1 VRQERRRIKATYDR
15 AAADDDLKSSSKHQK
30 KRLLPS
36 SDKLCVSVSFSL
48 AVICSIWLNAVKLQ
62 RSNPFEFLKRRQRRP
77 TFYLHV
83 GLHKTGT
90 TFLQRALCFQAKFTR
105 PLLLQNNLEYL
116 GTCPGAPF
124 KGRIIRHVLPSIF
137 KDHFR
142 TSTCYVN
149 LTQHERL
156 TEIKT
161 DYPFN
166 DNFNF
171 ISRIE
176 ALRETGQ
183 DVLFVYEVCS
193 CFSDRMI
200 QQLHEFLSPTW
211 DVKILVVHRT
221 FHECLVSFHDENHKL
236 LNHELRNWTKQV
248 IPMDLD
254 NPDIDTSQILA
265 AVENHNKHPAVIV
278 QQMYQRYFQNVR
290 LVSLNELAS
299 FQPKDSKGDPLL
311 EYILCT
317 FVPTA
322 AHVCN
327 LERYG
332 RISAYARRRNAQ
344 SDRTFDLVT
353 QEAHRQGL
361 IHDSASR
368 THIASILRREIS
380 QQRLVLQKAAEVGFR
395 KPINRTDFDS
405 FPLRCPSLATLERLK
420 RVSTLVDRAVF
431 QNWTKEQVW
440 TEQQQKAHQESFYKL
455 VDQRKLCFVNA
466 TAVLRDASWRS
477 FFADLY
483 SNHTI
488 KGNDTHS
495 PLS

>member
-1 VRQERRRIKATYDR
+1 MIVRQERRRTSHDGALE
-15 AAADDDLKSSSKHQK
+15 ANSSKQSKNQK
-30 KRLLPS
+30 KRLLLS
-36 SDKLCVSVSFSL
+36 SYKLSVLVLLCL
-48 AVICSIWLNAVKLQ
+48 AVICSVWFNAI
-62 RSNPFEFLKRRQRRP
+62 SFERLKGRRRP
-77 TFYLHV
+77 IFYLHV

-90 TFLQRALCFQAKFTR
+90 TFLQAAFCHQAKVTQ
-105 PLLLQNNLEYL
+105 PLFLKSNLVYL
-116 GTCPGAPF
+116 GTCPGASL
-124 KGRIIRHVLPSIF
+124 KGLFIRHVLPSIF
-137 KDHFR
+137 KDHFL

-149 LTQHERL
+149 LTEHGRL
-156 TEIKT
+156 TEIKS

-166 DNFNF
+166 NNFNF
-171 ISRIE
+171 LSRIQ
-176 ALRETGQ
+176 ALSKTGH

-200 QQLHEFLSPTW
+200 EQLQKLLAPIW

-221 FHECLVSFHDENHKL
+221 FHEWLLSFHDENHKL

-248 IPMDLD
+248 EPMDLD
-254 NPDIDTSQILA
+254 NPDIDSSQILA
-265 AVENHNKHPAVIV
+265 AVENHTRHPAVIV

-290 LVSLNELAS
+290 LVSLNDLAS

-322 AHVCN
+322 THACN
-327 LERYG
+327 LERAG
-332 RISAYARRRNAQ
+332 RISARVRRKNTL

-361 IHDSASR
+361 IPDSASR
-368 THIASILRREIS
+368 THIASILRREVA
-380 QQRLVLQKAAEVGFR
+380 QQRLALQNAAEVWFH

-405 FPLRCPSLATLERLK
+405 IPLRCPSLATLERLK
-420 RVSTLVDRAVF
+420 RVSTDVDRAVF
-431 QNWTKEQVW
+431 LDW
-440 TEQQQKAHQESFYKL
+440 TEAQQKAHQESFYKL
-455 VDQRKLCFVNA
+455 VNQRKLCFVNA

-477 FFADLY
+477 FFVELY
-483 SNHTI
+483 SNHMI
-488 KGNDTHS
+488 NNSDTGS